1 MNAQNTAN
9 ALTSDNLQDTLLAIR
24 SRIFSVQAQN
34 IEETVEGKSTI
45 NSEYKE
51 YDIGRKYHES
61 YAGHYEVE
69 QEGVNV
75 MIAGGRDL
83 QTAKGLYK
91 HTRTGNTMTFVPIDS
106 TKFCMGVN
114 TVFRIGIL
122 STLSASRSLLAVGA
136 NLKVTGLSLS
146 SYVINKVNSF
156 GACTGVIGVMKTSF
170 KIKAPLSERA
180 VRYLKKD
187 KSTLSRYVGVTRE
200 GVMQTHRGTKM
211 QLYS

>member
-24 SRIFSVQAQN
+24 SRIFSVEAQK
-34 IEETVEGKSTI
+34 IEETVDGRATI

-61 YAGHYEVE
+61 YAGPYEVE

-83 QTAKGLYK
+83 QTANGFYK

-106 TKFCMGVN
+106 SKFCLGMN

-122 STLSASRSLLAVGA
+122 STLSVSRTLLAVGA

-146 SYVINKVNSF
+146 SSVFNKVSSF
-156 GACTGVIGVMKTSF
+156 GVCTGVIGVMKTGF
-170 KIKAPLSERA
+170 KIK
-180 VRYLKKD
+180 KKMSKMA
-187 KSTLSRYVGVTRE
+187 KSTGIINKNVTINRE
-200 GVMQTHRGTKM
+200 GMMQTVKGTKI